1 MELLKT
7 YRVQLAIGAIIL
19 VGIAF
24 SLGYLFSGDRQQS
37 DQRIVDLATSAKRNQ
52 ELIQEIS
59 ALIVLPADETPTIAT
74 VTDLSKLRNQ
84 PFFANAKTGDRVFIY
99 TKAKKAILYDPI
111 QKKIIEVAPLNV
123 GTVDSENPLGQ

>member
-7 YRVQLAIGAIIL
+7 YRVQLIIGAIVL

-24 SLGYLFSGDRQQS
+24 GLGYLLSGGNRGGDER
-37 DQRIVDLATSAKRNQ
+37 RVDLATNAKRNQ
-52 ELIQEIS
+52 ELIREIS

-84 PFFANAKTGDRVFIY
+84 PFFTNAKTGDRVFIY

-111 QKKIIEVAPLNV
+111 QKKIVEVAPLNI
-123 GTVDSENPLGQ
+123 GNVDPENPLGQ